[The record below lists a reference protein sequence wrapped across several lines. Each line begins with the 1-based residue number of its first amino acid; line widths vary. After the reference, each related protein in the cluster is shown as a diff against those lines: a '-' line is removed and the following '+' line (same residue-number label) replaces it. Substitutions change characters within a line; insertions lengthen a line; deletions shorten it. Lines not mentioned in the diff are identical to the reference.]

1 MESLIT
7 PLQVAGTELGLIG
20 YAVIFAVLILVIGRV
35 TYVIPTLVLAPVAG
49 AVIAG
54 FGPAEIGEFATSGLQ
69 GIVEITAM
77 FAFAVWYFAIMR
89 DAGLFDPLIR
99 RIISGILRRPALLTV
114 GTVLLAMLTHLDGA
128 GATTFLIT
136 IPALLPVYQA
146 LEVDTKI
153 LAALA
158 ALGAG
163 SMNLV
168 PWGGVT
174 VRAIGAIDGAEV
186 ADIYTPLIPAQVAG
200 IVAVF
205 FIAVYFSR
213 QVGGG
218 AEALT
223 DNRDRLLTEAVGEDP
238 TKIDTVWL
246 VNLTLTLVII
256 AVLILD
262 LTSPA
267 IVFMLG
273 LVFALVLNVGSYDEQ
288 KAVLE
293 EYSAD
298 VMTYVGILLAAGILL
313 GVINDS
319 GMVDEMAGILLGLI
333 PDSLGP
339 LIPVIIGVLA
349 VPLSLLFSP
358 DAFYFGA
365 LPVLAETAAEFGIAE
380 TTVAQAALLGQM
392 TVGFPISPL
401 TGATFLLIGL
411 ANIELGEH
419 IKFTFL
425 WAWLVSLVMVITAVV
440 TGVLPL

>member
-1 MESLIT
+1 M
-7 PLQVAGTELGLIG
+7 PLQVDGTGLGLIG
-20 YAVIFAVLILVIGRV
+20 YAVIFAILILVIGRV
-35 TYVIPTLVLAPVAG
+35 TYVIPTLVLAPVIG
-49 AVIAG
+49 AVLAG

-77 FAFAVWYFAIMR
+77 FAFAVWYFAVMR

-99 RIISGILRRPALLTV
+99 RIISVILRRPALLTV
-114 GTVLLAMLTHLDGA
+114 GTVVLAMLTHLDGA

-136 IPALLPVYQA
+136 IPALLPLYQA
-146 LEVDTKI
+146 LEVDTKV

-174 VRAIGAIDGAEV
+174 VRAISAIEDAEV

-200 IVAVF
+200 IVAVLL
-205 FIAVYFSR
+205 IAGYFSR
-213 QVGGG
+213 RVGRGDTTL
-218 AEALT
+218 EA
-223 DNRDRLLTEAVGEDP
+223 DHSRLLTQAVGEDP
-238 TKIDTVWL
+238 TEINTVWL
-246 VNLTLTLVII
+246 LNLALTLVII
-256 AVLILD
+256 VVLVLD

-273 LVFALVLNVGSYDEQ
+273 LVFALLLNVGSYEEQ
-288 KAVLE
+288 KEVLE

-319 GMVDEMAGILLGLI
+319 GMVDEMATILLSLI
-333 PDSLGP
+333 PDGLGP
-339 LIPVIIGVLA
+339 LIPVLIGVAA

-380 TTVAQAALLGQM
+380 ATVAQAALLGQM
-392 TVGFPISPL
+392 TVGFPVSPL

-411 ANIELGEH
+411 ADVELGEH

-425 WAWLVSLVMVITAVV
+425 WAWLVSLVMVVTAVV
-440 TGVLPL
+440 IGVLPL